1 MYVFHVIELYI
12 DLQVSFHDQEGILY
26 LDPSTP
32 VNLHNRL
39 FQPISSNEIQNPL
52 MTLLEFWGIFRVL
65 GFYLS
70 LGGGN
75 HEYVLGLG
83 VTRNSQHPVE
93 VGKVFYVRPLLSD
106 LS

>member
-1 MYVFHVIELYI
+1 MPEKYHFVYVFHVIELYI

-39 FQPISSNEIQNPL
+39 SQPISSNEIQNPL
-52 MTLLEFWGIFRVL
+52 MTLLEFWGIFQVL

-75 HEYVLGLG
+75 DEYVLGLG
-83 VTRNSQHPVE
+83 VTRNS
-93 VGKVFYVRPLLSD
+93 
-106 LS
+106 

>member
-1 MYVFHVIELYI
+1 MN
-12 DLQVSFHDQEGILY
+12 

-39 FQPISSNEIQNPL
+39 SQPISSNEIQNPL
-52 MTLLEFWGIFRVL
+52 MTLLEFWGIFQVL

-83 VTRNSQHPVE
+83 VTRDSQHPVE
-93 VGKVFYVRPLLSD
+93 VGKVFMLGHFYLIFVVGVLVSFYCLPPLAEAVRQIAL
-106 LS
+106 